1 MIKIIHVL
9 TDTNIGGAG
18 IWLLNFLRAFD
29 RKKYD
34 VVVAIPENSM
44 LFEKV
49 EALNIKAVEIPGI
62 ADCSYSKEGIK
73 EFIKLF
79 KKENP
84 SIVHS
89 HASLSARIAAKKLK
103 IKTVNTRHC
112 LEEKKPFLKRI
123 IYSAINNSLSDI
135 VIGVSKATCDNLI
148 ADGTKKKKVRLLYN
162 GAFPPVEKT
171 EEEIKEAKRK
181 FGILETDTV
190 VGIVARL
197 ESVKNHELFLRA
209 IKGVIEKEDNV
220 KALVVG
226 DGSEKERLEE
236 LSKELGIEN
245 RVIFT
250 GYQKDVSEVLNV
262 IDINVLTS
270 KNEALSLSLIEGMFL
285 KKPAVTTKSGGPCEV
300 VEDRV
305 TGIIVN
311 NYNEQELT
319 DAILTLVRDK
329 DLQKQMGENGK
340 IRAREIFSVDK
351 MIEGLDKIYHE
362 ILK

>member
-1 MIKIIHVL
+1 MIKVIHVL

-18 IWLLNFLRAFD
+18 IWLLNFLKAFD

-34 VVVAIPENSM
+34 VLVAIPQNSM
-44 LFEKV
+44 LLEKV
-49 EALNIKAVEIPGI
+49 KALDIKAVEIPGI
-62 ADCSYSKEGIK
+62 ADQSYSKEGIA
-73 EFIKLF
+73 EFIKVF
-79 KKENP
+79 EKEKP
-84 SIVHS
+84 DIVHT

-148 ADGTKKKKVRLLYN
+148 ADGTKRKKVRLLYN
-162 GAFPPVEKT
+162 GAFPPAEKT
-171 EEEIKEAKRK
+171 EEEIKDTKRK

-197 ESVKNHELFLRA
+197 ESVKNHDLFLRA
-209 IKGVIEKEDNV
+209 IKKVIEKEDNV

-226 DGSEKERLEE
+226 DGSERKRLEE
-236 LSKELGIEN
+236 LSKELGIDN
-245 RVIFT
+245 KVIFT
-250 GYQKDVSEVLNV
+250 GYQKDVSEVLNI

-300 VEDRV
+300 VEDKV
-305 TGIIVN
+305 TGFIVD
-311 NYNEQELT
+311 NYTEQELSG
-319 DAILTLVRDK
+319 AILTLVRDK

-340 IRAREIFSVDK
+340 MRAVEIFSVST
-351 MIEGLDKIYHE
+351 MIEGLDKIYLE
-362 ILK
+362 LLK